1 MRGRKEE
8 RREED
13 EDVCAVFAALQKKK
27 HSVVTALRMRIFL
40 LQTLQN

>member
-1 MRGRKEE
+1 MRGRKDE

-27 HSVVTALRMRIFL
+27 HSVL
-40 LQTLQN
+40 LLCE